1 VIGNDR
7 LCFDERVKD
16 DENEL
21 IEEMLATP
29 IAAKFIPAE
38 YGLTA

>member
-1 VIGNDR
+1 MRSEI
-7 LCFDERVKD
+7 DELPD
-16 DENEL
+16 DENKL

-29 IAAKFIPAE
+29 IAAKFIPSE

>member
-1 VIGNDR
+1 MTVCA
-7 LCFDERVKD
+7 LTSAVTA

-21 IEEMLATP
+21 IEEMLAAP

>member
-1 VIGNDR
+1 MRSEI
-7 LCFDERVKD
+7 DELPD